1 LLDQKIPDDMDGSV
15 LTEALR
21 PEFAQQRAVEFS
33 TGSDQQAQAVEP
45 QESSPYSEDEA
56 ALVDERL
63 KALGY
68 ID

>member
-1 LLDQKIPDDMDGSV
+1 MDGSV

-21 PEFAQQRAVEFS
+21 PEFAQERAVEFS
-33 TGSDQQAQAVEP
+33 TGSEQPAQAAEP
-45 QESSPYSEDEA
+45 QPGSAYSEDEA
-56 ALVDERL
+56 ALVEERL